1 MSTKKSLGLLGPF
14 ALAVGGTVMI
24 FPLLFF
30 FRELYA
36 GHLTFPYQDAFNG
49 VLTYTSLFFFMGLL
63 LVGMGLQLIIRDSR

>member
-14 ALAVGGTVMI
+14 ALAVGGTIMI

-36 GHLTFPYQDAFNG
+36 GRLTFPYQDAFNG
-49 VLTYTSLFFFMGLL
+49 VLTYTCLFCFLGLL
-63 LVGMGLQLIIRDSR
+63 LVGTGLQLIIRDSR